1 MNCPDRKSEA
11 PIKWSDALRGMPASK
26 VVRGPERAHAS
37 HCQFDKDFEAAR
49 DGNAWTNDF

>member
-1 MNCPDRKSEA
+1 
-11 PIKWSDALRGMPASK
+11 
-26 VVRGPERAHAS
+26 VRGPERAHAS